1 MKIYVMRHGQTDWNL
16 AGKAQGRT
24 DIELNDTGIEQAKQT
39 KKQIDNYRFRRQ
51 HGVGPYILDFYCPS
65 LRLGIEL
72 DGNVHDDVIVQEHD
86 WEREKYLKEIAGIH
100 VLRFENEEVTSNTEA
115 VIEVIRCWIAKNNPS
130 C

>member
-1 MKIYVMRHGQTDWNL
+1 MSIPPRKNPKNTKTLRQ
-16 AGKAQGRT
+16 
-24 DIELNDTGIEQAKQT
+24 ELRASATPAEKLLWQYIKE
-39 KKQIDNYRFRRQ
+39 KQIDNYRFRRQ

-86 WEREKYLKEIAGIH
+86 LEREKYLKEIARIH

-115 VIEVIRCWIAKNNPS
+115 VVEVIRCWIAKNNPS
-130 C
+130 F

>member
-1 MKIYVMRHGQTDWNL
+1 MQTIMNKSDVTGNR
-16 AGKAQGRT
+16 K
-24 DIELNDTGIEQAKQT
+24 ELRNHSTSAEATLWKMLKG
-39 KKQIDNYRFRRQ
+39 KQIAGLKFRCQ
-51 HGVGPYILDFYCPS
+51 HSVGPYILDFYCPS

-86 WEREKYLKEIAGIH
+86 WEREKYLKEIVGIH

>member
-1 MKIYVMRHGQTDWNL
+1 MSIPPRKNPKNTKPLRQ
-16 AGKAQGRT
+16 
-24 DIELNDTGIEQAKQT
+24 ELRASATSAEKLLWQYIKE
-39 KKQIDNYRFRRQ
+39 KQIDHYRFRRQ

-86 WEREKYLKEIAGIH
+86 LEREKYLKEIAGIH

-115 VIEVIRCWIAKNNPS
+115 VVEVIRCWIAKNNPS
-130 C
+130 F

>member
-1 MKIYVMRHGQTDWNL
+1 MSISPRKNPKNTKTLRQ
-16 AGKAQGRT
+16 
-24 DIELNDTGIEQAKQT
+24 ELRASATPAEKLLWQYIKE
-39 KKQIDNYRFRRQ
+39 KQIYNYRFRRQ

-86 WEREKYLKEIAGIH
+86 LEREKYLKEIAGIH

-115 VIEVIRCWIAKNNPS
+115 VVEVIRCWIGKNTPS
-130 C
+130 F

>member
-1 MKIYVMRHGQTDWNL
+1 MPILPRKNPKNTKTLRQ
-16 AGKAQGRT
+16 
-24 DIELNDTGIEQAKQT
+24 ELRASATPAEKLLWQYIKER
-39 KKQIDNYRFRRQ
+39 QIDNYRFRRQ
-51 HGVGPYILDFYCPS
+51 HSVGPYILDFYCPS

-86 WEREKYLKEIAGIH
+86 LEREKYLKEIAGIH

-115 VIEVIRCWIAKNNPS
+115 VVEVIRCWIAKNDLS

>member
-1 MKIYVMRHGQTDWNL
+1 MAVYK
-16 AGKAQGRT
+16 
-24 DIELNDTGIEQAKQT
+24 E
-39 KKQIDNYRFRRQ
+39 KQIDNYRFRRQ